1 MQYNRLEKGCKLN
14 NRYHI
19 LRCIGQG
26 GFGITYMARDES
38 FGQSVVIKEYFPIA
52 IVSRDQSLN
61 LQIVN
66 EEASLKRYKEGM
78 ERFLSEAQILA
89 TLFDVPGVVKVL
101 DYFKENDTAYI
112 VMEHVKG
119 ISLRTYLE
127 RANEEISF
135 ERAWQMM
142 QPVMKALEKIHQK
155 GLLHRDIN
163 PDNLMIEEDG
173 NIKLLD
179 FGSAREYFLEQ
190 DREKTMTILVKNGYA
205 PPEQYENKGK
215 QGPWTDIYALCAT
228 MYEMMTGCMPPGA
241 KERQVIDE
249 LYAPSTYDAAILPE
263 QEELFLKKG
272 MALEVSDR
280 FSSIGKMMEAFSPE
294 VTETKKKNK
303 RIIAVSIVV
312 VFVAVI
318 LAVWFWVTA
327 PYQEEVQYAGNYERG
342 SEEYDAFMQ
351 LVKENAVESE
361 SYELED
367 LTLKGIKYTLDEKTV
382 QQIGLPGNEH
392 RMDMKED
399 DILKSADNMG
409 YLLEL
414 ADEEREFFVYEE
426 PFGTIRTEFHKILTY
441 HIDEGYQL
449 EICQDYFDDQITHL
463 YISRVDGDIDFNHF
477 AINLLKGVYPDI
489 DNSDESVKTMD
500 EALIQYKSD
509 YLAGHNIMNG
519 FRHGNIVYFYRMYKE
534 TGDQMFLKVVSEY
547 AIYPMPL
554 YNW

>member
-1 MQYNRLEKGCKLN
+1 MQNYRLENGCKLN

-38 FGQSVVIKEYFPIA
+38 FDRSVVIKEYFPIA

-61 LQIVN
+61 MQIVD
-66 EEASLKRYKEGM
+66 EESSQKRYIEGM
-78 ERFLSEAQILA
+78 DRFLSEAQVLA

-119 ISLRTYLE
+119 ISLRAYLE
-127 RANEEISF
+127 RASEEISF

-205 PPEQYENKGK
+205 PPEQYDHKGK

-249 LYAPSTYDAAILPE
+249 LYAPSTYDVAILPE

-272 MALEVSDR
+272 MALDVDER
-280 FSSIGKMMEAFSPE
+280 FSSIDKMMEAFSPDTSE
-294 VTETKKKNK
+294 KKNK
-303 RIIAVSIVV
+303 SKWIITVSIIAALI
-312 VFVAVI
+312 AVLLI
-318 LAVWFWVTA
+318 AWSYAAA
-327 PYQEEVQYAGNYERG
+327 PYQEEVQYAGNFERG
-342 SEEYDAFMQ
+342 SEEYEVFMQ
-351 LVKENAVESE
+351 LVKEKAVESE

-367 LTLKGIKYTLDEKTV
+367 LTLKGVKYTLNEKTV
-382 QQIGLPGNEH
+382 QLIGLPGNGH
-392 RMDMKED
+392 RMDMKEE
-399 DILKSADNMG
+399 DIFKAAEHMG
-409 YLLEL
+409 YMLEL
-414 ADEEREFFVYEE
+414 VKEEKEFFVYEE

-441 HIDEGYQL
+441 QSDAGYQL
-449 EICQDYFDDQITHL
+449 EICRDYFDDQIAHL
-463 YISRVDGDIDFNHF
+463 YISTVDGNADFNHF

-489 DNSDESVKTMD
+489 DTSDKIIKIMD
-500 EALIQYKSD
+500 ETMLQYKSD
-509 YLAGHNIMNG
+509 YLAGQNTMSV
-519 FRHGNIVYFYRMYKE
+519 FRHGDVVYFYRMYKE
-534 TGDQMFLKVVSEY
+534 TGDRIFLKVVSKY
-547 AIYPMPL
+547 TLYPMPL